1 MPDAPPDALD
11 VQIAAY
17 QRILQDVRQ
26 TYGSVWALVA
36 HETLV
41 RTFTDFASAAEYAL
55 RHYAEE
61 QVLIRHTDERMETA
75 PFMMVG

>member
-1 MPDAPPDALD
+1 MPDALD

-17 QRILQDVRQ
+17 QHLLPGLRQ

-36 HETLV
+36 HETLI

-55 RHYAEE
+55 RHHAEE
-61 QVLIRHTDERMETA
+61 QVLIRHTDERVETV
-75 PFMMVG
+75 PFMRLDN

>member
-1 MPDAPPDALD
+1 MIDALD

-17 QRILQDVRQ
+17 QHLLPGLRQ

-36 HETLV
+36 REKLV

-55 RHYAEE
+55 RHCANE
-61 QVLIRHTDERMETA
+61 QVLIRHTDERVETA
-75 PFMMVG
+75 PFMKLED